1 VRPTGLA
8 LAIAAVI
15 AATVPELPTTLVA
28 STEEIRDPV
37 SQSRIEFL
45 SATGD
50 EVVTPAMR
58 TGTRLLVHPRDGSH
72 SR

>member
-1 VRPTGLA
+1 VRPTGVA

-37 SQSRIEFL
+37 SQSLNAADSRSASVTRRATAYAAGARRI
-45 SATGD
+45 
-50 EVVTPAMR
+50 R
-58 TGTRLLVHPRDGSH
+58 TF
-72 SR
+72 